1 MLPSQFAQLALVIDR
16 RSKNLSKSAC
26 KIPQP
31 LLCRMALRLSGL
43 RAVRFG
49 SPEKARPSNLEQ
61 IVNIRG
67 IGFHRLRPGVLHL
80 LNHADQLAGVLR
92 VGGVTCAL

>member
-1 MLPSQFAQLALVIDR
+1 MPDGATAYRATALCDVVARTR
-16 RSKNLSKSAC
+16 RNAPPPGKHIAAELTGSA
-26 KIPQP
+26 
-31 LLCRMALRLSGL
+31 
-43 RAVRFG
+43 
-49 SPEKARPSNLEQ
+49 SPEKARPPNLEQ

>member
-49 SPEKARPSNLEQ
+49 SPEKAQCAASGKTYRSRINRE
-61 IVNIRG
+61 RE
-67 IGFHRLRPGVLHL
+67 PGEG
-80 LNHADQLAGVLR
+80 ATSEPRTDR
-92 VGGVTCAL
+92 